1 MGINT
6 GRTRGVWRPPGTLGA
21 CALLVGALCF
31 SPPVQAQDAVN
42 VLHWWTSA
50 SERKAADYLADR
62 LQDEGVTWQDAA
74 IPGGAGVG
82 AMKVLKSRVLL
93 GKAPDAS
100 QLIGPAISEWADLG
114 LLLELDNV
122 ARRGNWNDKL
132 FPTVNSL
139 IRLRG
144 HVVAA
149 PLGIHRINTLFYN
162 QGLFTK
168 LGLAPPHTWADF
180 DHAAEALSRIGVT
193 PLAQS
198 TEPWQI
204 ATLFETLLLSET
216 GPAFYRD
223 LLVRRNANSW
233 FDPRVSRALERLRKL
248 KRWMPQQLSERPW
261 QDEASDLAHGKAAM
275 WIMGDWGK
283 GELQAQGLTP
293 GDQFGCIAVP
303 GTADAHLYSID
314 TFVMFTGDYG
324 NQAAQEKLALMVASP
339 QVQAGYNRIKG
350 SVPVR
355 RDVDPSTLDP
365 CARQSWMAFAR
376 GAAVQAPSLVHRMA
390 TDEALKDAIVSLIRR
405 YFMDDHI
412 PTSELQRRI
421 ASVVRALSQ
430 EGNSYDSQD
439 TGR

>member
-1 MGINT
+1 MRQAMWG
-6 GRTRGVWRPPGTLGA
+6 
-21 CALLVGALCF
+21 LLLGALCVGA
-31 SPPVQAQDAVN
+31 PARAQETVD

-50 SERKAADYLADR
+50 SERHAADYLADR

-82 AMKVLKSRVLL
+82 AMKVLKSRVLS
-93 GKAPDAS
+93 GKAPDAA

-122 ARRGNWNDKL
+122 ARRANWSDKL
-132 FPTVNSL
+132 FPTVASV
-139 IRLRG
+139 IRMRG

-162 QGLFTK
+162 QAIFTK
-168 LGLAPPHTWADF
+168 LGLAAPRSWPEFERTAD
-180 DHAAEALSRIGVT
+180 AISRAGYT

-198 TEPWQI
+198 TESWQI

-216 GPAFYRD
+216 GPAMYRD
-223 LLVRRNANSW
+223 LLVRRNANAW
-233 FDPRVSRALERLRKL
+233 YDVRVTRALERLRRL
-248 KRWMPQQLSERPW
+248 KHWMPQNLSERPW
-261 QDEASDLAHGKAAM
+261 QDEAADLARGKAAM

-283 GELQAQGLTP
+283 GELQAMGLTP
-293 GDQFGCIAVP
+293 GDQFGCTAVP

-314 TFVMFTGDYG
+314 TLVMFTGDYA
-324 NQAAQEKLALMVASP
+324 NQSAQEKLAQMVASP
-339 QVQAGYNRIKG
+339 AVQAGYNKIKG

-365 CARQSWMAFAR
+365 CARQSWTTFGR
-376 GAAVQAPSLVHRMA
+376 GQAVQAPSLVHRMA

-405 YFMDDHI
+405 YFLDDRI

-421 ASVVRALSQ
+421 AAVIRALSL